1 MSADGS
7 TGTPSESGGRV
18 GGRPTRPRPTRSRPT
33 RTRPARTVSL
43 STLLAAAVEKNPDG
57 IAAEFGDRSVTY
69 REIDS
74 RSSRLARLL
83 LSRGVGPGDFVALA
97 LTRSIESV
105 MAVWAV
111 AKTGAAFVP
120 IDPNYPAAR
129 IEHMAADSGV
139 RMGVT
144 ASQFEAAMPSAVSW
158 IALDASDTQKEL
170 SRLSDSSVVAEDR
183 RAPIRTTDLAYVIYT
198 SGSTGLPK
206 GVAVSQAGL
215 APLAATQVE
224 TYGLD
229 SDSRTLHFAS
239 PSFDASVLEL
249 LMAVAAGSTMVIIE
263 PGVYGGADLGEVL
276 RRHRVTHAFIT
287 PAALASLD
295 PADVPELRVLAVG
308 GEAFSSELMSK
319 WATGRRFHNV
329 YGPTEASM
337 VCNISQPLNAGEA
350 VLLGPST
357 REMGYHVLDDR
368 LRQVPAGVPGELYL
382 TGAGLARGYHRRF
395 GLTAARFVANPYAG
409 EGDSNQARLYRTGDL
424 VRWRDGASGRVI
436 EYMGRNDFQVQIRG
450 FRIELGEID
459 AVLTALD
466 GVEFA
471 ATLGY
476 RSTTGATVLAAYVL
490 PATGVELDV
499 DQLLAAAGRSLPAHM
514 VPSVVTVIGSIPLTP
529 TGKLDRDALPEPVF
543 EVAEFRAPSTGVEQ
557 AVADIFVE
565 LLGVERVGLDDDF
578 FVLGGN
584 SLIATKLAARLGAAL
599 NVHVPAR
606 SVFESSTVEAL
617 ANTVASADAPVR
629 AQLDA
634 SRARP
639 QHIPL
644 SSAQQRMWFLNRLD
658 TASALNNVPVA
669 LLLRGPLDVDALQ
682 AAVFDVVGR
691 HESLRTVYPE
701 IDGSGYQQV
710 LDRADAQ
717 VDMAVVPVARE
728 SALDSV
734 TTFFTMGFDVT
745 VEIPFR
751 VRLFEITDPAGSAP
765 EYVLAFVAHH
775 ISADGL
781 SMAPL
786 SRDVMTAYLAR
797 RTGSVPQW
805 TPLPVQYVDYTLW
818 QLDMLG
824 SESDPKSVASNQI
837 RYWQHALDALPEQL
851 ELPSDRPRPRVASGR
866 GAVVPF
872 GIDPELHA
880 RVLECARTSE
890 ATPFMVV
897 HAALAVLLATLS
909 GTADIAVGAP
919 VGGRGDARLDDLV
932 GMFVNTVVLRTVV
945 DSGASFTEVL
955 DTVRTADLEAFDN
968 VDVPFERLVEVL
980 DPVRSQGRHPLVQVA
995 LFFQNFSQGSFELPD
1010 LSVEA
1015 FGSGAASA
1023 KFDLQ
1028 VTFTE
1033 LGGDAGLV
1041 GELMYATDLF
1051 DESTMTSFARRLVA
1065 VLDTVTARPDLAVGD
1080 IDVLDSGERDRLVS
1094 VVNDTRVSAA
1104 ATGEVLLD
1112 GFDRVVADSPDA
1124 VALVFGDSSLTY
1136 REFSDRVDTT
1146 AQLLHEHG
1154 AGPGVLVGLAMRRS
1168 VELVVGMYAVLRSG
1182 AAYVPVD
1189 PDQPAERNDYIL
1201 DTASPVVVLS
1211 TARDEFDTG
1220 TAIPVVD
1227 ITDPPEPS
1235 GSVMFSRA
1243 SGDDLAYVLFTSGS
1257 TGRPKGVAVEHRAIV
1272 NQLAWMANEYGLDA
1286 SDVYLQKTATTFDV
1300 SLWGFFLP
1308 LRTGGRL
1315 IVAAPGAQRDVDA
1328 VASDISR
1335 YGVTVTDFV
1344 PSMLTVFAESV
1355 AAQSISSLRHIFV
1368 IGEALP
1374 ARTVVAC
1381 RAVSNARVHNLYGP
1395 TEAAVSVTYRDVSE
1409 DVAVDGSVSVGV
1421 PEWNTSVYVLD
1432 SRLHPVPVGVPGE
1445 LYLSG
1450 VQLARGYVAR
1460 PDLSSERFVADP
1472 FGDAG
1477 ARMYRTGDLVRWS
1490 MDAGR
1495 LEYIGR
1501 TDFQVK
1507 FRGQRIEL
1515 GEIETAL
1522 TALSSVSQA
1531 VVMVAQLSVGES
1543 LAAYVVPAVGADVDV
1558 ETVRSELGSAVPS
1571 YMVPSAFVVLDTLP
1585 LNAAGKLDRRA
1596 LPAPEFETRE
1606 FKAPQ
1611 TAVEETVAAV
1621 FAEVLGVERVGL
1633 DDDFFALGGNSLLA
1647 VKLVSEIRA
1656 AVGGGP
1662 IPLNWL
1668 FVDASVASLA
1678 ERVTAATASP
1688 GEGTESSGLETLIPL
1703 RIGGSSSPLF
1713 CIHPIVGLSW
1723 AFGGLSAYLG
1733 DDRPIYGLQSPALSG
1748 AEPLPESIEQWA
1760 ALFVDRIRTVQP
1772 SGPYHLLG
1780 WSMGG
1785 SIAHAMAVQLQRDGE
1800 SVATLAMMDSFVA
1813 GRTDHLVDRPVS
1825 AGEMLGGLGLGAA
1838 SDIEIGEL
1846 TIDSAAELLAS
1857 MPAPFDAISRE
1868 RVAGMLD
1875 GIARSAE
1882 LMEAYVPQLFLGRSV
1897 LFASV
1902 VDDPTGSVAASTW
1915 AGSVSEGVT
1924 VVPVHSTHWQMASQS
1939 ALAEIGP
1946 VLQSELDR

>member
-1 MSADGS
+1 MSSDGS
-7 TGTPSESGGRV
+7 TGTPSESGGRA
-18 GGRPTRPRPTRSRPT
+18 GGRSSRPRPTRARPT
-33 RTRPARTVSL
+33 RQRPARTVAL
-43 STLLAAAVEKNPDG
+43 PTLLAAAVEKNPDG
-57 IAAEFGDRSVTY
+57 TAVEFGTRSLTY

-83 LSRGVGPGDFVALA
+83 IERGIGPEDFVALA

-129 IEHMAADSGV
+129 ITHMVDDSGV

-144 ASQFEAAMPSAVSW
+144 ATQFEATMPASVSW
-158 IALDASDTQKEL
+158 ISLDSPDTEDAL
-170 SRLSDSSVVAEDR
+170 RGLSDDPVVADDR
-183 RAPIRTTDLAYVIYT
+183 RAPIRPSTLAYVIYT

-206 GVAVSQAGL
+206 GVAVSHAGL
-215 APLAATQVE
+215 APLSSTQVE
-224 TYGLD
+224 IYGLD

-249 LMAVAAGSTMVIIE
+249 LMAVGAGSTMVIAP
-263 PGVYGGADLGEVL
+263 PGIYGGSDLAEVL
-276 RRHRVTHAFIT
+276 RSHRVTHAFIT

-295 PADVPELRVLAVG
+295 PAEVPEMRVLAIG
-308 GEAFSSELMSK
+308 GEAYTSELMSK
-319 WATGRRFHNV
+319 WAPGRRFHNV

-337 VCNISQPLNAGEA
+337 VCNISPPLNAGDA

-357 REMGYHVLDDR
+357 QDMGYHVLDDR
-368 LRQVPAGVPGELYL
+368 LRQVPAGVAGELYL
-382 TGAGLARGYHRRF
+382 TGAGLARGYNRRF
-395 GLTAARFVANPYAG
+395 ALTAARFVANPYAP
-409 EGDSNQARLYRTGDL
+409 EGNSAQSRLYRTGDL
-424 VRWRDGASGRVI
+424 VRWRETASGRAI
-436 EYMGRNDFQVQIRG
+436 EYLGRNDFQVQIRG

-459 AVLTALD
+459 AVLTAQD
-466 GVEFA
+466 GVDFA
-471 ATLGY
+471 VTLGY
-476 RSTTGATVLAAYVL
+476 RSQTGATVLAAYVL
-490 PATGVELDV
+490 PVPGTELDL
-499 DQLLAAAGRSLPAHM
+499 DRLLDATGRSLPAHM
-514 VPSVVTVIGSIPLTP
+514 VPSVITAIESIPLTP

-543 EVAEFRAPSTGVEQ
+543 EAAEFRAPSTPTERV
-557 AVADIFVE
+557 VAEIFVE
-565 LLGVERVGLDDDF
+565 LLGIERVGLGDDF
-578 FVLGGN
+578 FALGGN
-584 SLIATKLAARLGAAL
+584 SLIATQLAARLGSAL
-599 NVHVPAR
+599 GVHVPAR

-617 ANTVASADAPVR
+617 AQAADSADGQVR
-629 AQLDA
+629 AALDT
-634 SRARP
+634 SRERPAR
-639 QHIPL
+639 IPL

-658 TASALNNVPVA
+658 TESALNNVPVA
-669 LLLRGPLDVDALQ
+669 LLLRGALDVDALQ
-682 AAVFDVVGR
+682 AAVGDVVGR

-701 IDGSGYQQV
+701 IDGVGYQQV
-710 LDRADAQ
+710 RDEAEAHAGMD
-717 VDMAVVPVARE
+717 VVRIARE
-728 SALDSV
+728 DTLAAV
-734 TTFFTMGFDVT
+734 TEFFTRGFDVT
-745 VEIPFR
+745 IETPFR
-751 VRLFEITDPAGSAP
+751 VRLFRITDPAGAAP

-797 RTGSVPQW
+797 RSGSAPHW
-805 TPLPVQYVDYTLW
+805 APLPVQYIDYTLW
-818 QLDMLG
+818 QLDTLG
-824 SESDPKSVASNQI
+824 SESDPKSLASKQI
-837 RYWQHALDALPEQL
+837 RYWQQALDGLPDQL
-851 ELPSDRPRPRVASGR
+851 DLPSDRPRPRVASGR
-866 GAVVPF
+866 GAVVSF
-872 GIDPELHA
+872 EIDPELHA
-880 RVLECARTSE
+880 RVLECARANE

-909 GTADIAVGAP
+909 GTDDIAVGAP

-932 GMFVNTVVLRTVV
+932 GMFVNTVVLRTRI
-945 DSGASFTEVL
+945 SAAAEFTEVL
-955 DTVRTADLEAFDN
+955 DTVRTGDLEAFDN
-968 VDVPFERLVEVL
+968 IDVPFERLVEVL

-1010 LSVEA
+1010 LEVEA
-1015 FGSGAASA
+1015 FGSGVASA

-1033 LGGDAGLV
+1033 RGDGAGLAV
-1041 GELMYATDLF
+1041 ELMYATDLF
-1051 DESTMTSFARRLVA
+1051 DEPTVTSFGRRLVS
-1065 VLDTVTARPDLAVGD
+1065 VLDAVTARPDVVVGD
-1080 IDVLDSGERDRLVS
+1080 IDVLDSTEREQISSRGDGENVPVDP
-1094 VVNDTRVSAA
+1094 
-1104 ATGEVLLD
+1104 GEVLLD
-1112 GFDRVVADSPDA
+1112 GFDRVVAETPDA
-1124 VALVFGDSSLTY
+1124 VALVFGEQSLTY
-1136 REFSDRVDTT
+1136 REFSDRVDAT
-1146 AQLLHEHG
+1146 ASLLQEHG

-1168 VELVVGMYAVLRSG
+1168 VELVVGMYAVLRAG

-1189 PDQPAERNDYIL
+1189 PDQPIERNDYIL
-1201 DTASPVVVLS
+1201 GTASPVVVLS
-1211 TARDEFDTG
+1211 TARDEFVTE
-1220 TAIPVVD
+1220 TVIPVVD

-1235 GSVMFSRA
+1235 GSVLFPRA

-1257 TGRPKGVAVEHRAIV
+1257 TGRPKGVAIEHRAIV
-1272 NQLAWMANEYGLDA
+1272 NQMVWMAQEYGLDA

-1315 IVAAPGAQRDVDA
+1315 IVAAPGAQRDVEA
-1328 VASDISR
+1328 VAADIAR
-1335 YGVTVTDFV
+1335 HGVTVTDFV

-1355 AAQSISSLRHIFV
+1355 AAQSVSTLRHVFV

-1374 ARTVVAC
+1374 ARTVGLC
-1381 RAVSNARVHNLYGP
+1381 RAVSDARIHNLYGP
-1395 TEAAVSVTYRDVSE
+1395 TEAAVSITYRDVTE
-1409 DVAVDGSVSVGV
+1409 DAAAEGSVSIGV
-1421 PEWNTSVYVLD
+1421 PEWNSSVYVLD
-1432 SRLHPVPVGVPGE
+1432 SRLHPVPAGVPGE
-1445 LYLSG
+1445 LYLAG
-1450 VQLARGYVAR
+1450 AQLARGYVAR
-1460 PDLSSERFVADP
+1460 PDLSSERFLANP
-1472 FGDAG
+1472 FGDEG
-1477 ARMYRTGDLVRWS
+1477 SRMYRTGDLVRWS
-1490 MDAGR
+1490 MDLGR

-1531 VVMVAQLSVGES
+1531 VVVVAPLSVGES
-1543 LAAYVVPAVGADVDV
+1543 LAAYLVPAGGADIDV
-1558 ETVRSELGSAVPS
+1558 ETVRAELGTALPS
-1571 YMVPSAFVVLDTLP
+1571 YMVPSAFVVLDALP
-1585 LNAAGKLDRRA
+1585 LNPAGKLDRRA
-1596 LPAPEFETRE
+1596 LPAPEFQARE
-1606 FKAPQ
+1606 FRAPQ
-1611 TAVEETVAAV
+1611 TPVEESVAAV
-1621 FAEVLGVERVGL
+1621 FADVLGVDRVGL

-1647 VKLVSEIRA
+1647 VKLVSELET
-1656 AVGGGP
+1656 AVGGGA

-1678 ERVTAATASP
+1678 ARIAAATTSP
-1688 GEGTESSGLETLIPL
+1688 VEGGESSGLETLIPL

-1733 DDRPIYGLQSPALSG
+1733 EDRPIYGLQSPALSG

-1785 SIAHAMAVQLQRDGE
+1785 LIAHAMAVQLHRDGE
-1800 SVATLAMMDSFVA
+1800 SVSTLAMMDSFVA
-1813 GRTDHLVDRPVS
+1813 GNTDHRVDRPVS
-1825 AGEMLGGLGLGAA
+1825 AGEMLGGLGLGAD
-1838 SDIEIGEL
+1838 SDIAIGEL
-1846 TIDSAAELLAS
+1846 TVDSVAELLAS

-1868 RVAGMLD
+1868 RVAGILE
-1875 GIARSAE
+1875 GITRSAE
-1882 LMEAYVPQLFLGRSV
+1882 LIDSYVPQPFVGPSI

-1902 VDDPTGSVAASTW
+1902 VDDPTGAVAASSW
-1915 AGSVSEGVT
+1915 KDAVDGGVT

-1946 VLQSELDR
+1946 VLQTELER

>member
-1 MSADGS
+1 MSSDGS

-18 GGRPTRPRPTRSRPT
+18 GGRSSRPRPTRARPT
-33 RTRPARTVSL
+33 RQRPARTVAL
-43 STLLAAAVEKNPDG
+43 PTLLAAAVEKNPDG
-57 IAAEFGDRSVTY
+57 TAVEFGIRSLTY

-83 LSRGVGPGDFVALA
+83 IERGIGPEDFVALA

-105 MAVWAV
+105 TAVWAV

-129 IEHMAADSGV
+129 ITHMVNDSGV

-144 ASQFEAAMPSAVSW
+144 ATQFEDTMPTSVSW
-158 IALDASDTQKEL
+158 ISLDSSDTEGALQGF
-170 SRLSDSSVVAEDR
+170 SDDPVVADDR
-183 RAPIRTTDLAYVIYT
+183 RAPIRPSTLAYVIYT

-206 GVAVSQAGL
+206 GVAVSHAGL
-215 APLAATQVE
+215 APLTSTQVE

-249 LMAVAAGSTMVIIE
+249 LMAVGAGSTMVIVP
-263 PGVYGGADLGEVL
+263 PGVYGGSDLADML
-276 RRHRVTHAFIT
+276 RRHRVSHAFIT

-295 PADVPELRVLAVG
+295 PAEVPDMRVLAIG
-308 GEAFSSELMSK
+308 GEAFTSELMSK
-319 WATGRRFHNV
+319 WAPGRRFLNV

-337 VCNISQPLNAGEA
+337 VCNISPPLNAGEA

-357 REMGYHVLDDR
+357 KDMGYHVLDDR

-395 GLTAARFVANPYAG
+395 ALTAARFVANPYAA
-409 EGDSNQARLYRTGDL
+409 EGISDQSRLYRTGDL
-424 VRWRDGASGRVI
+424 VRWREVASGRAI
-436 EYMGRNDFQVQIRG
+436 EYLGRNDFQVQIRG

-459 AVLTALD
+459 AVLTAQD
-466 GVEFA
+466 GVDFA
-471 ATLGY
+471 VTLGH
-476 RSTTGATVLAAYVL
+476 RSPTGATVLAAYVL
-490 PATGVELDV
+490 PVAGADV
-499 DQLLAAAGRSLPAHM
+499 DLDRVLDEAGRSLPAHM
-514 VPSVVTVIGSIPLTP
+514 VPSVITRIDTIPLTP

-543 EVAEFRAPSTGVEQ
+543 EAAEFRAPSTPTEQ
-557 AVADIFVE
+557 AVAEIFVE
-565 LLGVERVGLDDDF
+565 LLGVERVGAGDDF
-578 FVLGGN
+578 FALGGN
-584 SLIATKLAARLGAAL
+584 SLIATKLAARLGSAL
-599 NVHVPAR
+599 GVHVPAR

-617 ANTVASADAPVR
+617 ANAVDSVDAPVR

-658 TASALNNVPVA
+658 TGSALNNVPVA
-669 LLLRGPLDVDALQ
+669 LLLRGSLDIEALQ
-682 AAVFDVVGR
+682 AAVLDVVGR
-691 HESLRTVYPE
+691 HESLRTIYPDIE
-701 IDGSGYQQV
+701 GSGYQQV
-710 LDRADAQ
+710 LDEADAQ
-717 VDMAVVPVARE
+717 VDTAMVTVTRD
-728 SALDSV
+728 SALADV
-734 TTFFTMGFDVT
+734 TEFFSRGFDVT

-751 VRLFEITDPAGSAP
+751 VRLFEVTDPAGPMP

-797 RTGSVPQW
+797 RSGSAPQW
-805 TPLPVQYVDYTLW
+805 MPLPVQYVDYTLW

-824 SESDPKSVASNQI
+824 SESDPKSVASKQI
-837 RYWQHALDALPEQL
+837 QYWQHTLDGLPEQL
-851 ELPSDRPRPRVASGR
+851 ELPADRPRPRVASGR
-866 GAVVPF
+866 GAVVSF
-872 GIDPELHA
+872 DIDPELHT
-880 RVLECARTSE
+880 RVVECARANES
-890 ATPFMVV
+890 TPFMVV

-909 GTADIAVGAP
+909 GTSDIAVGAP

-932 GMFVNTVVLRTVV
+932 GMFVNTVVLRTPV
-945 DSGASFTEVL
+945 DSDASFVEVL
-955 DTVRTADLEAFDN
+955 DTVREADLEAFDN

-1010 LSVEA
+1010 LAVEA
-1015 FGSGAASA
+1015 FGSGVASA

-1033 LGGDAGLV
+1033 RGDGAGLAV
-1041 GELMYATDLF
+1041 ELMYATDLF
-1051 DESTMTSFARRLVA
+1051 DEPTVTSFGHRLVA
-1065 VLDTVTARPDLAVGD
+1065 VLDSVTARPELAVGD
-1080 IDVLDSGERDRLVS
+1080 IDVLDSAEREQLSLRGHG
-1094 VVNDTRVSAA
+1094 SAVA
-1104 ATGEVLLD
+1104 VDSDEVLLD
-1112 GFDRVVADSPDA
+1112 GFDRVVAESPDV
-1124 VALVFGDSSLTY
+1124 VALVFGEQSLTY
-1136 REFSDRVDTT
+1136 REFSDRVDAT
-1146 AQLLHEHG
+1146 AWLLQEHG
-1154 AGPGVLVGLAMRRS
+1154 AGPGVSVGLAMRRS
-1168 VELVVGMYAVLRSG
+1168 IELVVGMYAVLRSG

-1189 PDQPAERNDYIL
+1189 PDQPSERNDYIL

-1211 TARDEFDTG
+1211 TARDDFATG

-1227 ITDPPEPS
+1227 ITDPPPPV
-1235 GSVMFSRA
+1235 GSVAFPRA
-1243 SGDDLAYVLFTSGS
+1243 SGADLAYVLFTSGS

-1272 NQLAWMANEYGLDA
+1272 NQMAWMAQEYGLDA

-1315 IVAAPGAQRDVDA
+1315 IVAAPGAQRDVEA
-1328 VASDISR
+1328 VAAEIAR
-1335 YGVTVTDFV
+1335 HGVTVTDFV

-1374 ARTVVAC
+1374 ARTVDTC
-1381 RAVSNARVHNLYGP
+1381 RAVSDARVHNLYGP

-1409 DVAVDGSVSVGV
+1409 DVGVDGSVSIGV
-1421 PEWNTSVYVLD
+1421 PEWNTSVHVLD
-1432 SRLHPVPVGVPGE
+1432 SRLHPVPAGVPGE
-1445 LYLSG
+1445 LYLAG
-1450 VQLARGYVAR
+1450 VQLARGYVVR
-1460 PDLSSERFVADP
+1460 PDLSSERFVANP

-1490 MDAGR
+1490 MDGGR

-1522 TALSSVSQA
+1522 TASPAVSQA
-1531 VVMVAQLSVGES
+1531 VVVVAQLSVGES
-1543 LAAYVVPAVGADVDV
+1543 LAAYVVPAVGADIEV
-1558 ETVRSELGSAVPS
+1558 EAVRSELGSAVPS
-1571 YMVPSAFVVLDTLP
+1571 YMVPSAFVVLDALP

-1596 LPAPEFETRE
+1596 LPAPEFEIRE
-1606 FKAPQ
+1606 FRAPR
-1611 TAVEETVAAV
+1611 TPVEESIAAV
-1621 FAEVLGVERVGL
+1621 YSDVLGVERVGL

-1647 VKLVSEIRA
+1647 VKLVSKLGA
-1656 AVGGGP
+1656 AVGGP

-1678 ERVTAATASP
+1678 ARITAATASP
-1688 GEGTESSGLETLIPL
+1688 VEGDESSGLDTMIPL
-1703 RIGGSSSPLF
+1703 RIGGSASPLF

-1733 DDRPIYGLQSPALSG
+1733 EDRPIYGLQSPALSG

-1760 ALFVDRIRTVQP
+1760 ALFVDRIRSVQP

-1785 SIAHAMAVQLQRDGE
+1785 SIAHAMAVQLQHEGE

-1825 AGEMLGGLGLGAA
+1825 AGEMLGGLGLGTD

-1846 TIDSAAELLAS
+1846 TVDSVAELLAS

-1868 RVAGMLD
+1868 RIAGILD

-1882 LMEAYVPQLFLGRSV
+1882 LIDSYVPRTFVGRST

-1902 VDDPTGSVAASTW
+1902 VDDPTGTIAASTW
-1915 AGSVSEGVT
+1915 EDAVDGGVN

>member
-7 TGTPSESGGRV
+7 TGTPSESGGRA
-18 GGRPTRPRPTRSRPT
+18 GGRPARPRPTRSRPT
-33 RTRPARTVSL
+33 RTRPARTVAL
-43 STLLAAAVEKNPDG
+43 PTLLAAAVEKNPDG
-57 IAAEFGDRSVTY
+57 IAAEFGDRSLTY

-83 LSRGVGPGDFVALA
+83 LARGVGPGDFVALA

-129 IEHMAADSGV
+129 IEHMATDSGV

-144 ASQFEAAMPSAVSW
+144 ATQFEAAMPNAVSW
-158 IALDASDTQKEL
+158 IVLDASDVEDEL
-170 SRLSDSSVVAEDR
+170 SGLSDGPVVADDR
-183 RAPIRTTDLAYVIYT
+183 RAPIRASDLAYVIYT

-229 SDSRTLHFAS
+229 SGSRTLHFAS

-249 LMAVAAGSTMVIIE
+249 LMAVGAGSTMVIVE
-263 PGVYGGADLGEVL
+263 PGVYGGTDLSEVL

-295 PADVPELRVLAVG
+295 PADVPDLRVLAVG

-319 WATGRRFHNV
+319 WATDRRFHNV

-337 VCNISQPLNAGEA
+337 VCNISQPLTAGEA
-350 VLLGPST
+350 VLLGQST
-357 REMGYHVLDDR
+357 REMGHHVLDDR
-368 LRQVPAGVPGELYL
+368 LRRVPAGVPGELYL

-395 GLTAARFVANPYAG
+395 GLTATRFVANPYAV
-409 EGDSNQARLYRTGDL
+409 EGDSNQARLYRTGDI
-424 VRWRDGASGRVI
+424 VRWRDGPTGPVV

-476 RSTTGATVLAAYVL
+476 RGPTGATVLAAYVL
-490 PATGVELDV
+490 PTTGVELDV
-499 DQLLAAAGRSLPAHM
+499 DNLLEAAGRSLPAHM
-514 VPSVVTVIGSIPLTP
+514 VPSVVTPIESIPLTP

-543 EVAEFRAPSTGVEQ
+543 EVAEFRAPTTPTQ
-557 AVADIFVE
+557 QTVADIFVE

-578 FVLGGN
+578 FALGGN
-584 SLIATKLAARLGAAL
+584 SLIATKLAARLGSAL
-599 NVHVPAR
+599 GVHVPAR

-617 ANTVASADAPVR
+617 ANAADSVDAPVR
-629 AQLDA
+629 ARLDA

-658 TASALNNVPVA
+658 TTSAINNVPVA
-669 LLLRGPLDVDALQ
+669 LLLRGSLDVDALQ
-682 AAVFDVVGR
+682 AAVLDVVGR
-691 HESLRTVYPE
+691 HESLRTVYPD
-701 IDGSGYQQV
+701 IDGSGYQRV
-710 LDRADAQ
+710 LDEADTQ
-717 VDMAVVPVARE
+717 VDTAVVPVTRE
-728 SALDSV
+728 SALAEV
-734 TTFFTMGFDVT
+734 TQFFTRGFDVT
-745 VEIPFR
+745 TEIPFR
-751 VRLFEITDPAGSAP
+751 VRLFEVTDPAGSVP

-797 RTGSVPQW
+797 RSGSAPQW

-824 SESDPKSVASNQI
+824 SESDPNSVADKQI
-837 RYWQHALDALPEQL
+837 RYWQHALDGLPEQL
-851 ELPSDRPRPRVASGR
+851 ELPADRPRPRVASGR
-866 GAVVPF
+866 GAVVSF
-872 GIDPELHA
+872 DIAPELHA
-880 RVLECARTSE
+880 RVLECASASE
-890 ATPFMVV
+890 STPFMVV
-897 HAALAVLLATLS
+897 HAALAVLLARLS

-932 GMFVNTVVLRTVV
+932 GMFVNTVVLRTPVAP
-945 DSGASFTEVL
+945 DASFAEVL

-1010 LSVEA
+1010 LGVEA
-1015 FGSGAASA
+1015 FGSGVASA

-1033 LGGDAGLV
+1033 RGDGAGPAV
-1041 GELMYATDLF
+1041 ELMYATDLF
-1051 DESTMTSFARRLVA
+1051 DESTMTSFGQRLVT
-1065 VLDTVTARPDLAVGD
+1065 VLEAVTARPSVVVGD
-1080 IDVLDSGERDRLVS
+1080 IEILDSAEREQLSLRGNGSTV
-1094 VVNDTRVSAA
+1094 AA
-1104 ATGEVLLD
+1104 DSGQVLLD
-1112 GFDRVVADSPDA
+1112 GFDRTVVESPDA
-1124 VALVFGDSSLTY
+1124 VALVFGERSLTY
-1136 REFSDRVDTT
+1136 REFSDRVDAT
-1146 AQLLHEHG
+1146 ASLLQERG

-1201 DTASPVVVLS
+1201 DTASPIVVLS
-1211 TARDEFDTG
+1211 TVRDEFVTG

-1227 ITDPPEPS
+1227 ITDPPVPS
-1235 GSVMFSRA
+1235 GPVVFPRA
-1243 SGDDLAYVLFTSGS
+1243 VGGDLAYVLFTSGS

-1272 NQLAWMANEYGLDA
+1272 NQMEWMAQEYGLDA

-1308 LRTGGRL
+1308 MRTGGRL
-1315 IVAAPGAQRDVDA
+1315 IVAAPGAQRDVEA
-1328 VASDISR
+1328 VAADIAR
-1335 YGVTVTDFV
+1335 HGVTVTDFV

-1374 ARTVVAC
+1374 ARTVSAC

-1409 DVAVDGSVSVGV
+1409 DVAVDGSVSIGV
-1421 PEWNTSVYVLD
+1421 PEWNTSVRVLD
-1432 SRLHPVPVGVPGE
+1432 SRLHPVPAGVPGE
-1445 LYLSG
+1445 LYLAG

-1472 FGDAG
+1472 FGPAG

-1531 VVMVAQLSVGES
+1531 VVVVAQLSVGES
-1543 LAAYVVPAVGADVDV
+1543 LAAYVVPAVGAAVDA
-1558 ETVRSELGSAVPS
+1558 EAVRSELGSAVPS
-1571 YMVPSAFVVLDTLP
+1571 YMVPSAFVVLDALP

-1606 FKAPQ
+1606 FRAPQ
-1611 TAVEETVAAV
+1611 TPVEESVAAV

-1647 VKLVSEIRA
+1647 VKLVSKLRA
-1656 AVGGGP
+1656 ALGGAP
-1662 IPLNWL
+1662 VPLNWL
-1668 FVDASVASLA
+1668 FVDASVGSLSA
-1678 ERVTAATASP
+1678 RMTAAT
-1688 GEGTESSGLETLIPL
+1688 ESSEGADSTGLETLIPL
-1703 RIGGSSSPLF
+1703 RLGGSSSPLF

-1785 SIAHAMAVQLQRDGE
+1785 SIAHAMAVQLQREGE
-1800 SVATLAMMDSFVA
+1800 SVSTLAMMDSFVA
-1813 GRTDHLVDRPVS
+1813 GRTDHVVDRPVS
-1825 AGEMLGGLGLGAA
+1825 AGEMLGGLGLGAD
-1838 SDIEIGEL
+1838 SDLEIGEL
-1846 TIDSAAELLAS
+1846 TVDSVADLLAS
-1857 MPAPFDAISRE
+1857 MPAPFDEISRD
-1868 RVAGMLD
+1868 RVAGILE

-1882 LMEAYVPQLFLGRSV
+1882 LIDSYVPRTFVGRSI

-1902 VDDPTGSVAASTW
+1902 VDDPTGTVAASTW
-1915 AGSVSEGVT
+1915 EDAVDGGVT

-1946 VLQSELDR
+1946 VLQTELDR